1 MKLDEILQLRGF
13 SHRNIKIIRHT
24 TNRKEIKHLMELESD
39 AFEVYQSYQKTD
51 IFKNTEY
58 IISFRALEGRK
69 AILHGD
75 QL

>member
-51 IFKNTEY
+51 IFKY
-58 IISFRALEGRK
+58 
-69 AILHGD
+69 
-75 QL
+75 